1 MLTIYHTSFQNKRNL
16 EVAIRKKGMNPVW
29 IERYNVAEI
38 CSEDTV
44 FVKELGKGQYG
55 TVFKGV
61 VKYSNNIK

>member
-1 MLTIYHTSFQNKRNL
+1 M
-16 EVAIRKKGMNPVW
+16 EVAIRKKGMNPAW
-29 IERYNVAEI
+29 IEQHNVAEI
-38 CSEDTV
+38 CFEDTV